1 MKPVLKFSFA
11 LLLVFSAAL
20 HSTAQN
26 TFPFP
31 ATGNVGIG
39 TTTPD
44 APLVVN
50 GGARFLTNLVIGGD
64 IAIPS
69 FYQLFLQGGEMAFS
83 DPSQGTDQKIWAV
96 INQGG
101 QFRIMTVNDADNAI
115 QDAFDI
121 NRSGLNVTTAV
132 FPVGNVLIG
141 KKTQV
146 NSAYRLDV
154 NGIVRATQVVVN
166 TTGADFVFDSTYHL
180 PSLPATEKYILA
192 NHHLPDI
199 APAAQMQQQGVDLG
213 DNQTKLLQ
221 KIEELT
227 LYMIEQ
233 QKQIESLQSQLT
245 ELKASSKK

>member
-1 MKPVLKFSFA
+1 MKPILKLAFA
-11 LLLVFSAAL
+11 LLLVSSTAL

-26 TFPFP
+26 VFPS
-31 ATGNVGIG
+31 TGNVGIG

-50 GGARFLTNLVIGGD
+50 GNTRVLSNLVVGGD
-64 IAIPS
+64 LAIPS
-69 FYQLFLQGGEMAFS
+69 FYQLWLQGGEMAFS
-83 DPSQGTDQKIWAV
+83 DPSQGTDQKLWAV

-101 QFRIMTVNDADNAI
+101 RFRIMTVNDADNAI
-115 QDAFDI
+115 QDAFFI

-141 KKTQV
+141 ETTQV
-146 NSAYRLDV
+146 NSAYKLDV
-154 NGIVRATQVVVN
+154 NGNVRATKLVVN

-180 PSLPATEKYILA
+180 PALSATEKYILT

-199 APAAQMQQQGVDLG
+199 APAAQMRQQGVDLG

-233 QKQIESLQSQLT
+233 QKQIASLQSQLT